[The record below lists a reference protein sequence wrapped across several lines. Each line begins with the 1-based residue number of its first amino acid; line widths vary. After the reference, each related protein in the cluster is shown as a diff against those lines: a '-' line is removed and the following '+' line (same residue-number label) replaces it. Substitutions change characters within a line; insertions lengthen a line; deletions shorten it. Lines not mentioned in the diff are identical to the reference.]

1 MNNVLEVYL
10 VLIVVLLVF
19 SAIFSGSETALT
31 AANRSKINGLRL
43 EGDRRAAKAT
53 ELIEDRERLISAILI
68 GNNLFNIAV
77 ASLATYAFTELLG
90 EAGVF
95 YAITAMTVVVVIFAE
110 IMPKTYAIR
119 NAERVAL
126 AVAPFMKGVVLL
138 ALPLTLALQG
148 LVQVMFRLVGARKV
162 ADEAIPPEQ
171 EVRGALDLYRHEG
184 SLVKDA
190 HAMLDGVLDL
200 SQVGISEVMTHR
212 RSMETINADDPPDS
226 IIEAALE
233 SPYTRIPLW
242 RDDPDNIVG
251 VLHAKNLLRA
261 LRRRDG
267 DGAFDIMDVANEPWF
282 VPESTPLS
290 RQLSAFRERHAH
302 FAIVVDQYGA
312 LMGIVT
318 LEDILEEIVGE
329 IEDEHDVAE
338 TETEVREDGTVTLN
352 GSATIRDLNR
362 EFDWDLPE
370 QGATTIAGLVIYEAR
385 QIPETGQIFEFH
397 NFRFEVVERRRNQI
411 VQLRVTPPARLG
423 VPERDDP

>member
-1 MNNVLEVYL
+1 MTDALEVYF
-10 VLIVVLLVF
+10 VLIVVMLVF

-31 AANRSKINGLRL
+31 AANRSRIHGLKL
-43 EGDRRAAKAT
+43 SGNRRAEKVT

-77 ASLATYAFTELLG
+77 ASLATYAFTELVG

-95 YAITAMTVVVVIFAE
+95 YAIAAMTVLVVIFAE

-126 AVAPFMKGVVLL
+126 AVAPFMKGVVWL
-138 ALPLTLALQG
+138 ALPLTMLLQG
-148 LVQVMFRLVGARKV
+148 FVQVMFRLAGTRETPGEIVPS
-162 ADEAIPPEQ
+162 DQ
-171 EVRGALDLYRHEG
+171 ELRGALELYRHEG
-184 SLVKDA
+184 GLVKDK

-200 SQVGISEVMTHR
+200 SEVGIGEVMTHR
-212 RSMETINADDPPDS
+212 RSMETINADDPLES

-242 RDDPDNIVG
+242 RGDPDNIVG
-251 VLHAKNLLRA
+251 VLHAKSLLRA
-261 LRRRDG
+261 LHRDG
-267 DGAFDIMDVANEPWF
+267 VDSTFDIMSVATEPWF
-282 VPESTPLS
+282 APDTTSLS
-290 RQLSAFRERHAH
+290 EQLSAFRERHAH
-302 FAIVVDQYGA
+302 FAIVVDQYGG

-338 TETEVREDGTVTLN
+338 VEAKVLEDGTATLN
-352 GSATIRDLNR
+352 GAATIRDLNR

-370 QGATTIAGLVIYEAR
+370 DEAITIAGLVIHEAQ
-385 QIPETGQIFEFH
+385 QIPENGQVFEFH
-397 NFRFEVVERRRNQI
+397 NFRFEVVERQRNQI
-411 VQLRVTPPARLG
+411 VQLRVTPLG
-423 VPERDDP
+423 SGEVDEG